1 MQKVNQGLEDKLL
14 KMVDRGET
22 EKNNL
27 QEDVATL
34 TKKLIE
40 QQSVI
45 SKLHEEN
52 VSSMHLNSY
61 LFTLKQITSTST
73 HHFFLAFSGPL

>member
-1 MQKVNQGLEDKLL
+1 MNQGLEDKLL

-27 QEDVATL
+27 QDEVTAL

-40 QQSVI
+40 QQTII

-52 VSSMHLNSY
+52 VS
-61 LFTLKQITSTST
+61 TT
-73 HHFFLAFSGPL
+73 